1 MLSGNGRHRRPR
13 QAPALVV
20 AAGVTGSAIAIPLL
34 GATGAHAA
42 DGANWD
48 RVAECETGGAWS
60 QNSGNGYYGGL
71 QLSQDVWE
79 RYGGTEYA
87 PSPDQAS
94 RSQQIRVAEKIHAD
108 QGIAAW
114 PTCGLLAGLGNDSA
128 SAVGGTGATGDGSS
142 KGSEAP
148 GASDAPEASG
158 SSGLS
163 DSSGSAGSVESS
175 DPASGASSSSA
186 SPSPSSSPSSGST
199 SGGGGDSTKSD
210 TSSESGS
217 TGSAGSRQGAGTS
230 PTTSPEPESGESDK
244 SGRDDGS
251 SALTGTEGSGAG
263 KHRGGS
269 AGEDVPDG
277 RAADSS
283 GRHASRGEGES
294 REVVDG
300 SYTVRSGDSLWGIA
314 DSLDLDGGWRSL
326 YAGNKE
332 VVGADPDHILPGQTL
347 TVTGESGEK

>member
-48 RVAECETGGAWS
+48 QVAECETGGAWS

-71 QLSQDVWE
+71 QLSQDAWE
-79 RYGGTEYA
+79 QYGGLAYA
-87 PSPDQAS
+87 PSADQAS
-94 RSQQIRVAEKIHAD
+94 RSQQIRVAEKMHAD

-114 PTCGLLAGLGNDSA
+114 PTCGLLAGLGNDSGILG
-128 SAVGGTGATGDGSS
+128 GGTGSSGDGA
-142 KGSEAP
+142 SESGEPSQAPTAP
-148 GASDAPEASG
+148 GAT
-158 SSGLS
+158 
-163 DSSGSAGSVESS
+163 DSSGS
-175 DPASGASSSSA
+175 
-186 SPSPSSSPSSGST
+186 T
-199 SGGGGDSTKSD
+199 DSTGSAGP
-210 TSSESGS
+210 SGS
-217 TGSAGSRQGAGTS
+217 TGSGEGSESASGASPSTSPSPTSDPSSANEDETSKSGTS
-230 PTTSPEPESGESDK
+230 SGSDSSASVDPQDSGSPSTGATKTDESDKVGQSDGSSEAAGSGES
-244 SGRDDGS
+244 
-251 SALTGTEGSGAG
+251 GAG
-263 KHRGGS
+263 RHRG
-269 AGEDVPDG
+269 DG
-277 RAADSS
+277 ADESVTGGRTDASS
-283 GRHASRGEGES
+283 GRHASRDGSGV
-294 REVVDG
+294 REVADG

-326 YAGNKE
+326 YAGNKG